1 MIVRTF
7 DELELEGAGGG
18 LSCRDLM
25 RMSVY
30 YRQFKIFPEKN
41 YFLCLIVFFKGMLGI
56 LDRLKSVIIWVR
68 KQDVSKH
75 KPNNFYKNSGYN
87 HP

>member
-18 LSCRDLM
+18 IKLPGSKENGCLPHPLRKKF
-25 RMSVY
+25 
-30 YRQFKIFPEKN
+30 QKN
-41 YFLCLIVFFKGMLGI
+41 YLLCFIVFSKGMVGI
-56 LDRLKSVIIWVR
+56 MDRLKSVIIWVR
-68 KQDVSKH
+68 KQDVSQL
-75 KPNNFYKNSGYN
+75 KPNNFYENSGYS